1 MIQTTTHLETFR
13 STSDTHAYTRSLTHR
28 KNVRALCQ
36 LVDFGG
42 IHLNG
47 GEIPDFV
54 SVDTSNGTS
63 VVG

>member
-13 STSDTHAYTRSLTHR
+13 STSDTHAHTCSLTHK
-28 KNVRALCQ
+28 KNARAPCQ

-47 GEIPDFV
+47 EIPDFV
-54 SVDTSNGTS
+54 SVDTSIGTS